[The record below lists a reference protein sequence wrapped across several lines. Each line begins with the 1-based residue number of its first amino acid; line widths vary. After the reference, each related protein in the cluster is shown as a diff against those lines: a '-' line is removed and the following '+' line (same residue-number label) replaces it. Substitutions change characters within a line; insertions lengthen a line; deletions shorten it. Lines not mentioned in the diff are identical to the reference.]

1 MIAAAATILYKV
13 LLFLFI
19 PISTALLCYYA
30 TWPPLYYVCT
40 DLINVRSLQA
50 IESSSMIVCIDRP
63 MLNKEEEEEENGQ
76 GASVVNNSSSKDVDS
91 SRALQMIHGCGS
103 DWNSANR
110 WFDKTVQVYKNTYN
124 SLSSV

>member
-1 MIAAAATILYKV
+1 MDVIAAAATILYKV

-50 IESSSMIVCIDRP
+50 IESSSMNVCIDRP
-63 MLNKEEEEEENGQ
+63 MLRETGEE
-76 GASVVNNSSSKDVDS
+76 ASVVNSSNASMDVDS
-91 SRALQMIHGCGS
+91 SRALQMIHGGGS

-110 WFDKTVQVYKNTYN
+110 WFDKTVQV
-124 SLSSV
+124 